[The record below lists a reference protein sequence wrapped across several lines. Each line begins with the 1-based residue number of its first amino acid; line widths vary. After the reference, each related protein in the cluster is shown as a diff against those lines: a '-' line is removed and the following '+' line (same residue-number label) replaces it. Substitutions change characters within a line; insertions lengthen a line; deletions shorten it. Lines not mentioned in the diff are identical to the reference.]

1 METSNFGKPP
11 RLTLGETVTLSM
23 VTALLNV
30 PLAVAI
36 GGILLKLAMENR
48 NAHLWERAGVH
59 LLRDTLE
66 RREVETE
73 SRSPEEKKQSPVLT
87 TKLVVCG
94 GVAFVEKCWKNSRY
108 ETAIIIISHVD
119 YSLLTNLFFYSY
131 LLC

>member
-1 METSNFGKPP
+1 MS
-11 RLTLGETVTLSM
+11 
-23 VTALLNV
+23 TALLNV

-66 RREVETE
+66 RKEVETE

-87 TKLVVCG
+87 TKLVACG

-108 ETAIIIISHVD
+108 DTAIII
-119 YSLLTNLFFYSY
+119 SLYHM
-131 LLC
+131 

>member
-11 RLTLGETVTLSM
+11 RLTTGETITLSM
-23 VTALLNV
+23 STALLNV

-87 TKLVVCG
+87 TKLVACG

-108 ETAIIIISHVD
+108 DTAIII
-119 YSLLTNLFFYSY
+119 SLYHM
-131 LLC
+131 

>member
-1 METSNFGKPP
+1 
-11 RLTLGETVTLSM
+11 M

-36 GGILLKLAMENR
+36 GTILLKLAMENK

-87 TKLVVCG
+87 TKLVACG